1 MFYYL
6 RLQIQLGRKK
16 RALKRNN
23 GISFY
28 VAIYSSDCFLVLN
41 SVDIPKTIT
50 CVDCGQK
57 AYIMTAEPEFGF
69 SGGDWVAYRCSGC
82 GDRWDLEVSH
92 ENHNSENSSL

>member
-1 MFYYL
+1 M
-6 RLQIQLGRKK
+6 
-16 RALKRNN
+16 
-23 GISFY
+23 
-28 VAIYSSDCFLVLN
+28 
-41 SVDIPKTIT
+41 DIPKTIT

-92 ENHNSENSSL
+92 DNHNSENSSL